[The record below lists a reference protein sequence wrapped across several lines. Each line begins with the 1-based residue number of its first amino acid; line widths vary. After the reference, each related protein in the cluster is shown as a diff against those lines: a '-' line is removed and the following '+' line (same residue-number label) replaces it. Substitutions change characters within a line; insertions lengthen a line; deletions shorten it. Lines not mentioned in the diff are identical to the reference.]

1 MVTFSLNAM
10 AGDCSV
16 PEEMKDIIEKS
27 LADSENRASLYC
39 EYVGDMYL
47 RMVDK
52 WAGTPLDRDVMV
64 KSYIIKSK
72 QNNDYNDLKKY
83 VPILSNEEMEDDE
96 SVKGAA
102 VSENV
107 LRFVDENFDTVEE
120 RIAFDEAVADLL
132 KLAKIVEVEDN
143 IDLILSMYAALDGNV
158 KAISNI
164 KAVKDKYD
172 ASEMFMT
179 VLSGPWTKYI
189 SKAC

>member
-1 MVTFSLNAM
+1 MVTFSVNAL
-10 AGDCSV
+10 AADCSV
-16 PEEMKDIIEKS
+16 PEEMKEIIEKS
-27 LADSENRASLYC
+27 LADSENRASMYC

-47 RMVDK
+47 RMVDR

-96 SVKGAA
+96 SVKGPA

-107 LRFVDENFDTVEE
+107 LKFVDENFETVEE
-120 RIAFDEAVADLL
+120 RMAFDKAVVDLL

-143 IDLILSMYAALDGNV
+143 IDLVLSMYAALDGNA
-158 KAISNI
+158 KAISHI
-164 KAVKDKYD
+164 KAIKDKYN
-172 ASEMFMT
+172 ASDIFMA

>member
-10 AGDCSV
+10 AVDCSV
-16 PEEMKDIIEKS
+16 PEEMQEIIAKS
-27 LADSENRASLYC
+27 LADSENRASMYC

-83 VPILSNEEMEDDE
+83 VPIITTEEMEDDE
-96 SVKGAA
+96 SVKGPA

-132 KLAKIVEVEDN
+132 RLAKIVEVEDN

-164 KAVKDKYD
+164 KAVKDKYN
-172 ASEMFMT
+172 ASETFMT